1 MLSSVGINAA
11 ERHEVPSQG
20 YRRSMLS
27 SLIPDES
34 LARVGEVLAGPVT
47 VTIDVREA
55 QRYAYAV
62 GDENPAYFDQ
72 EAAEAAGYRTLTVP
86 PTFITHAIVPPRPA
100 GEMRTDGLYGDGTGV
115 RLEVSRMMFGGEE
128 WDFLADVH
136 VGDEITAT
144 TRLAALDQKEGSKGP
159 FVRQVRET
167 TYVNQDGTEVARSRQ
182 IGIAR

>member
-1 MLSSVGINAA
+1 MSA
-11 ERHEVPSQG
+11 
-20 YRRSMLS
+20 
-27 SLIPDES
+27 SLIPPES
-34 LARVGEVLAGPVT
+34 LARVGEPLSDPVT
-47 VTIDVREA
+47 VRIEQREA

-62 GDENPAYFDQ
+62 GDENPVYFD
-72 EAAEAAGYRTLTVP
+72 EAAAHAAGYRTLTVP

-100 GEMRTDGLYGDGTGV
+100 GEMRTDGLYRDGTGV

-128 WDFLADVH
+128 WDFLDDVC
-136 VGDEITAT
+136 VGDVITAT

-167 TYVNQDGTEVARSRQ
+167 TYVNQDGATVARNRQ